1 MVLFLVKHKTN
12 KIFRLCFLMA
22 QTHFLEQ
29 YHLWLSCKDNKQ
41 EGGYAPKS
49 IEPQQYTLQ
58 NWVHMLRNGGAPGAV
73 LPFSLAPGW

>member
-29 YHLWLSCKDNKQ
+29 YRDQSRMELADYFGEDHPGISAITTHLC
-41 EGGYAPKS
+41 
-49 IEPQQYTLQ
+49 
-58 NWVHMLRNGGAPGAV
+58 
-73 LPFSLAPGW
+73 

>member
-29 YHLWLSCKDNKQ
+29 YRFLNIAHDSVVCDTNVQ
-41 EGGYAPKS
+41 HFFYVAS
-49 IEPQQYTLQ
+49 DI
-58 NWVHMLRNGGAPGAV
+58 
-73 LPFSLAPGW
+73 F